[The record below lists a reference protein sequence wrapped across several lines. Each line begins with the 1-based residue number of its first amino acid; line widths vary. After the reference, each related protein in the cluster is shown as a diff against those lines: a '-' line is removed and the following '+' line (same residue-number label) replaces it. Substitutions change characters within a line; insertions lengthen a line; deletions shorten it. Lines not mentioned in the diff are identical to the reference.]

1 MDGLRLLSAAGLGT
15 STSPVRQ
22 WGSDLILTAV
32 VGVVAFICALV
43 AAGWSAIA
51 LHLALQPHVSDVAA
65 AGLTAA
71 TFLIIIGLLVGFLRW
86 HFGRNDQP
94 RPQAEQH
101 PGELDLG
108 SLGNLSS
115 LMPPPGQPMKG
126 WDLATMVAIGVIT
139 GLSRNNGR

>member
-1 MDGLRLLSAAGLGT
+1 MDGLRLLSAAGLGG

-51 LHLALQPHVSDVAA
+51 LHLTLQAHVSDIAA

-71 TFLIIIGLLVGFLRW
+71 TFLAIIGLLAGFLKWRFSR
-86 HFGRNDQP
+86 HDQP
-94 RPQAEQH
+94 RAEQH
-101 PGELDLG
+101 PSEPDLG
-108 SLGNLSS
+108 QLGNLAH
-115 LMPPPGQPMKG
+115 LMPPPGQPIKG
-126 WDLATMVAIGVIT
+126 WDLATMVAVGVIT
-139 GLSRNNGR
+139 GLSKGNGR